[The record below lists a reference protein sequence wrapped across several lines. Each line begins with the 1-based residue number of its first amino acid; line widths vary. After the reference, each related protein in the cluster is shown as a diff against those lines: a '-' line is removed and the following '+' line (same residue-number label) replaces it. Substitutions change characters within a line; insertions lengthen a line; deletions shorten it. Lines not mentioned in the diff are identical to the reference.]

1 MKDGLNG
8 SEGLGESKS
17 EGMGAGL
24 CDDVVGIKILFRELL
39 RRTSGAE
46 MFGFDE
52 YLIADFEIRCQRSA
66 FVGRD
71 LVLFLG
77 IGDHRSEL
85 LVKLIEVYYKVAG
98 TGGDKVL
105 FRVDGEVWVVALIG
119 KEEW

>member
-1 MKDGLNG
+1 MKDGVDG
-8 SEGLGESKS
+8 SEGIRESKS

-24 CDDVVGIKILFRELL
+24 CNDVIGTKILFRELL
-39 RRTSGAE
+39 RRTSGEE
-46 MFGFDE
+46 MFSFDE
-52 YLIADFEIRCQRSA
+52 YLIADFEIRRRRSV

-71 LVLFLG
+71 LVSFLG
-77 IGDHRSEL
+77 IRDHRSEL

-119 KEEW
+119 EER